1 MTLLDDFR
9 LHLAAL
15 RLPPGRALVAVSGG
29 PDSVA
34 LLDLLHASRDGH
46 GLELVVT
53 HFDHGIAGA
62 SAHVAAGVAALASD
76 YGLAFESARAEL
88 GPDATETAAREAR
101 YAWLESTRLRLGAG
115 IILTAHHADDQVETV
130 LMRALVGS
138 GTAGLAGMASKR
150 GSLVRPLLPFRREQL
165 LRYVRAR
172 ALPVWDDPANHD
184 PRHLRSWLRTE
195 VLPGLR
201 HRLPGVDQAML
212 SVAGHAARERSAWQ
226 AVLELLPGLDFRLE
240 EGGFS
245 VAARGLSGYDS
256 ALAITLL
263 RAAAR
268 RVGYRLAPAHALRL
282 FRVAG
287 HAASGAMVPL
297 GDGWVAEV
305 AFDRLT
311 VGRAEGGSVPVVSE
325 VRGPRGE
332 AAWGAWRMRWRVE
345 PAPERLERTGLTTWV
360 APAPLQ
366 FRRWNAG
373 ERIRPLRGRGGRLL
387 VRCFQEARIPRSR
400 RADWPVLYGPDD
412 LVWVPGVC
420 RSEALLPPAGTEA
433 MRIDAEHA

>member
-1 MTLLDDFR
+1 MTLPDEFRRHLD
-9 LHLAAL
+9 AL

-34 LLDLLHASRDGH
+34 LLDLLHASRERH
-46 GLELVVT
+46 GLELVVA

-62 SAHVAAGVAALASD
+62 SAHVAAGVAVLAAG
-76 YGLAFESARAEL
+76 YGLAFESARTEL
-88 GPDATETAAREAR
+88 GADATETAARAAR

-172 ALPVWDDPANHD
+172 ALPVWDDPANRD

-195 VLPGLR
+195 ILPGLR
-201 HRLPGVDQAML
+201 HRLPRVDQAML
-212 SVAGHAARERSAWQ
+212 SVAGHAARERGAWQ

-240 EGGFS
+240 QGGFS

-263 RAAAR
+263 RAGAR

-297 GDGWVAEV
+297 GRGWVAEV

-311 VGRAEGGSVPVVSE
+311 VARTEGRPVPVVSE
-325 VRGPRGE
+325 LQGQRGE
-332 AAWGAWRMRWRVE
+332 AAWGAWRMRWCVE

-366 FRRWNAG
+366 FRRWSAG

-387 VRCFQEARIPRSR
+387 VRCFQDARIPRSR